1 MKILFQI
8 IMGKMF
14 CKLVFLLYLIL
25 LQVISSI
32 NSFAQTS
39 ARIENTGLE
48 IDNGR
53 LIISYDLVNSK
64 PNERFNVWIEISQ
77 SSGQEIK
84 AKNISGHLGKNI
96 VGGKGLNII
105 WNFESEG
112 VDFEGNVNVKV
123 LAELV
128 TVHNLKIERIL
139 IKSAVFPGWGLYDLE
154 KVYPYLLIGA
164 AGYGS
169 LVAALIYNNKS
180 NITYDKYLGANTIRE
195 RESLYDDFTKQEDA
209 IKIFG
214 ISAAA
219 IWILDIGWATMKYLN
234 KTGKI
239 SSELNPHFRIG
250 YDFYR
255 YGSTPV
261 LTFKYN
267 F

>member
-1 MKILFQI
+1 MKVMLH
-8 IMGKMF
+8 
-14 CKLVFLLYLIL
+14 KLVFLLYLIL
-25 LQVISSI
+25 LQIISNI

-39 ARIENTGLE
+39 ARIENTKLE
-48 IDNGR
+48 VDNGR
-53 LIISYDLVNSK
+53 LIIIYDLINTR
-64 PNERFNVWIEISQ
+64 PNERFNVWVEIRN

-84 AKNISGHLGKNI
+84 PGNISGHIGKNI

-112 VDFEGNVNVKV
+112 IDYGGNVNVQI

-128 TVHNLKIERIL
+128 RIHSLKIERIL
-139 IKSAVFPGWGLYDLE
+139 IKSAVFPGWGLHDID
-154 KVYPYLLIGA
+154 KVNPYLLIGV

-169 LVAALIYNNKS
+169 LAAGLIYNSKS
-180 NITYDKYLGANTIRE
+180 STTYDKYLESNDIKE
-195 RESLYDDFTKQEDA
+195 RESLYNDFIKQEDA
-209 IKIFG
+209 TKIFV

-219 IWILDIGWATMKYLN
+219 IWIVDIGWATIKYLN
-234 KTGKI
+234 KTGKVNANL
-239 SSELNPHFRIG
+239 SPQFHIG